1 VTNEQQSSPD
11 HGIPVDTE
19 SLKEVERFCQR
30 VIGHLDLDLKVE
42 ATEGQGSILLSL
54 SGSDRPLLLSNTASV
69 LNSLEYLLNRV
80 FRTGKGERI
89 GSILLDS
96 ENYRQHRE
104 AELMLLAEMASKKV
118 LAQGR
123 SMTLQPMTP
132 RERRIVHLALAE
144 IRGVRSESHGEGE
157 ERSITI
163 FPS

>member
-11 HGIPVDTE
+11 HGTPVEAE
-19 SLKEVERFCQR
+19 SLKEVERFCRQ
-30 VIGHLDLDLKVE
+30 VIGSLRFDLKVE
-42 ATEGQGSILLSL
+42 AAEDQGSIVLNL

-69 LNSLEYLLNRV
+69 LNSLEYLLNRIY
-80 FRTGKGERI
+80 RTGKGERI
-89 GSILLDS
+89 GLILLDS

-157 ERSITI
+157 NRSITI